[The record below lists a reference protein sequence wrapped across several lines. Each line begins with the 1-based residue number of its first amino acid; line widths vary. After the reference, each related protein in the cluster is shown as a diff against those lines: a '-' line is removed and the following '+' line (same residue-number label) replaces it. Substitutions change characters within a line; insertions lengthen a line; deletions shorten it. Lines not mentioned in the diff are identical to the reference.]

1 MIDGHRFLYIY
12 SMKAKEDKLIRFISI
27 SESHQAFGLPA
38 PQHPLISLVHFNQH
52 NPFNTAMAPIYDVL
66 SFYKITF
73 ITRNRGRLKYGRNY
87 YDYDEGS
94 MLFLAPNQLVGSTD
108 YNSETY
114 CYILLIH
121 PDFLLGHPL
130 ARKIKQYGYFSYAS
144 NEALHLSD
152 TEREIILS
160 VFKIIEQELNSRVDE
175 FSQEVVIAQLELLL
189 SYVNRF
195 YKRQFITRKVF
206 NNDILQKTES
216 ILDDYINNQ
225 VSLHQG
231 LPTVQ
236 YLSEQLNI
244 SPGYLSDMLRSHLGQ
259 NAQQYIREK
268 LIEKAKERLISTDLT
283 VAEIAYELGF
293 EHPQSFSKMFRTRMG
308 LSPLEFRKSYD

>member
-1 MIDGHRFLYIY
+1 
-12 SMKAKEDKLIRFISI
+12 MKSNDDKLVRFISI

-38 PQHPLISLVHFNQH
+38 PQHPLISLVHFNKD
-52 NPFNTAMAPIYDVL
+52 NPFNTVMAPIYDIL

-73 ITRNRGRLKYGRNY
+73 ITRNKGRLKYGRNY

-94 MLFLAPNQLVGSTD
+94 MLFLAPDQLVGSTD

-121 PDFLLGHPL
+121 PDFLLGHPI
-130 ARKIKQYGYFSYAS
+130 ARKIKQYSYFSYAS

-152 TEREIILS
+152 SEKEIILS
-160 VFKIIEQELNSRVDE
+160 VYRIMEQELNSRVDE
-175 FSQEVVIAQLELLL
+175 FSQEVVLAQLELLL

-195 YKRQFITRKVF
+195 YNRQFITRKVV

-216 ILDDYINNQ
+216 ILEEYLNNQ
-225 VSLHQG
+225 LSLQQG

-236 YLSEQLNI
+236 YVADQLKI
-244 SPGYLSDMLRSHLGQ
+244 SSGYLSDLLRSLIGQ
-259 NAQQYIREK
+259 NAQQYIRGK
-268 LIEKAKERLISTDLT
+268 VIEKAKERLTNTNLT

-293 EHPQSFSKMFRTRMG
+293 EHPQSFSKMFRLRTG
-308 LSPLEFRKSYD
+308 LSPLEFRNSFD

>member
-1 MIDGHRFLYIY
+1 MVIGFLYIY
-12 SMKAKEDKLIRFISI
+12 SMKSNDDKLVRFISI

-38 PQHPLISLVHFNQH
+38 PQHPLISLVHFNKD
-52 NPFNTAMAPIYDVL
+52 NPFNTAMAPIYDIL

-73 ITRNRGRLKYGRNY
+73 ITRNKGRLKYGRNY

-94 MLFLAPNQLVGSTD
+94 MLFLAPDQLVGSTD

-121 PDFLLGHPL
+121 PDFLLGHPI
-130 ARKIKQYGYFSYAS
+130 ARKIKQYSYFSYAS

-152 TEREIILS
+152 SEKEIILS
-160 VFKIIEQELNSRVDE
+160 VYRIMEQELNSRVDE
-175 FSQEVVIAQLELLL
+175 FSQEVVLAQLELLL

-195 YKRQFITRKVF
+195 YKRQFITRKVV

-216 ILDDYINNQ
+216 ILEEYLNNQ
-225 VSLHQG
+225 LSLEQG

-236 YLSEQLNI
+236 YVADQLKI
-244 SPGYLSDMLRSHLGQ
+244 SSGYLSDLLRSLIGQ
-259 NAQQYIREK
+259 NAQQYIRGK
-268 LIEKAKERLISTDLT
+268 VIEKAKERLTNTNLT

-293 EHPQSFSKMFRTRMG
+293 EHPQSFSKMFRLRTG
-308 LSPLEFRKSYD
+308 LSPLEFRNSFD

>member
-1 MIDGHRFLYIY
+1 
-12 SMKAKEDKLIRFISI
+12 MKSKEDKLVRFISI

-38 PQHPLISLVHFNQH
+38 PQHPLISLVHFNQD
-52 NPFNTAMAPIYDVL
+52 NPFNTSMAPIYDVL

-94 MLFLAPNQLVGSTD
+94 MLFMAPNQLVGSTD

-121 PDFLLGHPL
+121 PDFLLGHPI
-130 ARKIKQYGYFSYAS
+130 ARKIKQYSYFSYTS

-152 TEREIILS
+152 SEREVILS
-160 VFKIIEQELNSRVDE
+160 VYRIMEQELNSRVDE

-195 YKRQFITRKVF
+195 YKRQFITRKAV
-206 NNDILQKTES
+206 NNDILQRTET
-216 ILDDYINNQ
+216 ILDDYLNTQTSI
-225 VSLHQG
+225 HQG

-236 YLSEQLNI
+236 YLSDQLKI
-244 SPGYLSDMLRSHLGQ
+244 SPGYLSDLLRSLIGQ
-259 NAQQYIREK
+259 NAQQYIRGK
-268 LIEKAKERLISTDLT
+268 VIEKAKERLTNTDLT

-293 EHPQSFSKMFRTRMG
+293 EHPQSFSKMFRLRTG
-308 LSPLEFRKSYD
+308 LSPLEFRTSFD

>member
-1 MIDGHRFLYIY
+1 
-12 SMKAKEDKLIRFISI
+12 MKAKEDKLIRFISI

-38 PQHPLISLVHFNQH
+38 PQHPLISLVHFNKE

-152 TEREIILS
+152 AEREIILS
-160 VFKIIEQELNSRVDE
+160 VYRIMQQELNSRVDE

-195 YKRQFITRKVF
+195 YKRQFITRKVV

-216 ILDDYINNQ
+216 ILDDYLNNQ
-225 VSLHQG
+225 LSLHQG
-231 LPTVQ
+231 LPTVH

-244 SPGYLSDMLRSHLGQ
+244 SPGYLSDMLRSHIGQ

-268 LIEKAKERLISTDLT
+268 LIEKAKERLTGTDLT

-293 EHPQSFSKMFRTRMG
+293 EHPQSFSKMFRIRMG
-308 LSPLEFRKSYD
+308 LSPLEFRKSHD

>member
-1 MIDGHRFLYIY
+1 
-12 SMKAKEDKLIRFISI
+12 MKPKEDKLIRFISI

-38 PQHPLISLVHFNQH
+38 PQHPLISLVHFNKD

-73 ITRNRGRLKYGRNY
+73 ITKNKGRLKYGRNY

-94 MLFLAPNQLVGSTD
+94 MLFLAPDQLVGSTD

-121 PDFLLGHPL
+121 PDFLLGHPI

-144 NEALHLSD
+144 NEALHLSES
-152 TEREIILS
+152 ERAIIQS
-160 VFKIIEQELNSRVDE
+160 VYSIMEQELNSRVDE

-189 SYVNRF
+189 NYVNRF
-195 YKRQFITRKVF
+195 YKRQFITRKVV
-206 NNDILQKTES
+206 NNDILQRTES
-216 ILDDYINNQ
+216 ILEDYLNDQ
-225 VSLHQG
+225 LSLKYG
-231 LPTVQ
+231 LPSVQ
-236 YLSEQLNI
+236 YVADQLKI
-244 SPGYLSDMLRSHLGQ
+244 SSGYLSDLLRSLIGQ
-259 NAQQYIREK
+259 NAQQYIRNK
-268 LIEKAKERLISTDLT
+268 IIEKAKERLTNTVLT

-293 EHPQSFSKMFRTRMG
+293 EHPQSFSKMFRVRTG
-308 LSPLEFRKSYD
+308 LSPLEFRNSFE